1 MEISSRVSGA
11 VASARIGCERIRGA
25 IPGSNASFS
34 SISVASCSGFPAA
47 TVANSK
53 EPRSKTVGKAYILL
67 SQSTPAW
74 PRARRRRAPRTL
86 GKNLRESARA
96 LDGSDW
102 QPQGWARAPSRGRSA
117 DGRAREH
124 LVVVGFEERDLIT
137 SAALGDIKRG
147 IRAPEQ
153 SGKIRIH
160 LHVGGHPDADSPAH
174 GQAIHERSRA
184 RECPPHGLR
193 RLDRRSRIGARQDG
207 GEFLAPQTS
216 DDTPRLE
223 VPKQRL
229 AEDLQHVVAEIVAVG
244 VVGVLEMVEVE
255 DQDRHGRSAE
265 NPALADGV
273 GGFKQGPAICRP
285 VRLSVSAS
293 WRCSSSSR
301 SLAIESTVKAK
312 AIRSSN
318 VLRTKAGNH
327 ALVKIAATSWIGALR

>member
-1 MEISSRVSGA
+1 MRENPWRNPGIECELQLDLCRILLRLSRCHGHKLQMNPFEDCGKSLHLTVTINP
-11 VASARIGCERIRGA
+11 RR
-25 IPGSNASFS
+25 
-34 SISVASCSGFPAA
+34 ASCAQQTRTA
-47 TVANSK
+47 
-53 EPRSKTVGKAYILL
+53 RSV
-67 SQSTPAW
+67 
-74 PRARRRRAPRTL
+74 R
-86 GKNLRESARA
+86 NLPESARA
-96 LDGSDW
+96 SDDSDRE
-102 QPQGWARAPSRGRSA
+102 PQGLAPAPSRGRSG
-117 DGRAREH
+117 DGRAAEH
-124 LVVVGFEERDLIT
+124 PVVVGFEERDLIT

-160 LHVGGHPDADSPAH
+160 LHVGGHPDADSPADR
-174 GQAIHERSRA
+174 QAIHERSRA
-184 RECPPHGLR
+184 RESPPHGLR

-207 GEFLAPQTS
+207 GEFLAPQTP
-216 DDTPRLE
+216 DDTSRLDVLE
-223 VPKQRL
+223 YRL
-229 AEDLQHVVAEIVAVG
+229 AEDLQHVVAEIVAIG

-255 DQDRHGRSAE
+255 DQNRHGRSAE